1 MTFTKTFIKRNICN
15 NAENKIEI
23 VDHTLIDNITDITSD
38 FDIKEELSSIFNN
51 EELEIHWSLNNDAKY
66 IEICL
71 NTNIDF
77 IYWFTI
83 NFEKNFDIK
92 KMLDVFCS
100 KIEQN
105 AQIDLIENHN
115 RQILKIGG
123 K

>member
-1 MTFTKTFIKRNICN
+1 MTFTETFIKRNICN
-15 NAENKIEI
+15 NTENKIEI
-23 VDHTLIDNITDITSD
+23 VDHTLIDNISDITLD
-38 FDIKEELSSIFNN
+38 FAIEELNNIFNN
-51 EELEIHWSLNNDAKY
+51 EELEIRWLLDNDNKY

-83 NFEKNFDIK
+83 NFQKNFDIK
-92 KMLDVFCS
+92 EMLDVFCS
-100 KIEQN
+100 KIEKN

-115 RQILKIGG
+115 RKIIKIGG

>member
-1 MTFTKTFIKRNICN
+1 MTFTQTFIKRNIYN
-15 NAENKIEI
+15 NVENIIEI
-23 VDHTLIDNITDITSD
+23 VDYTLIDNITDITSD
-38 FDIKEELSSIFNN
+38 FDIEELNNIFNN
-51 EELEIHWSLNNDAKY
+51 EELEIHWLLDNDNKY

-71 NTNIDF
+71 NTNVDF

-83 NFEKNFDIK
+83 NFEPNFDIK
-92 KMLDVFCS
+92 QMLDVFLS

-105 AQIDLIENHN
+105 AQIDLIEDNN